1 MPRTEIGVYSAL
13 WVKGR
18 STAVALLAA
27 LVVEAALVVL
37 LLHVPL
43 RVILVD
49 HHSPTPEKTAPSQ
62 ALTYVRLS
70 PANGVST
77 TTLRIAESTYSP
89 AGTGNASRSGP
100 RVVADK
106 GTARTDTVAGSNK
119 SLRAMFPIQLE
130 NFRRPPVE
138 RSQTE
143 AIDSIIKT
151 IIRPGNDSAVRVRLA
166 QRNAVDWTVAIKGE
180 RFGISP
186 GQLHL
191 GPVSIRFPLVFA
203 EPLSFSSDRR
213 RESRRTIEDTR
224 SQAARGERAAAFDSA
239 VASIRLRRLA
249 RKRVSER
256 N

>member
-1 MPRTEIGVYSAL
+1 MPRTEIGVYHAL

-27 LVVEAALVVL
+27 LLVEAALVVL

-43 RVILVD
+43 RATLVD
-49 HHSPTPEKTAPSQ
+49 HHSPTPKNTAPRQ
-62 ALTYVRLS
+62 VVAYVRLS
-70 PANGVST
+70 PPNDVSAAT
-77 TTLRIAESTYSP
+77 VRITKPTYSP
-89 AGTGNASRSGP
+89 SGRDKVSRSAP
-100 RVVADK
+100 RVVVDQ
-106 GTARTDTVAGSNK
+106 GTARIDIPTGFNK
-119 SLRAMFPIQLE
+119 SPKAVFPIKLE
-130 NFRRPPVE
+130 NFSQPQVE
-138 RSQTE
+138 RPLTE

-151 IIRPGNDSAVRVRLA
+151 IIRPGNDSAAQVRLA

-180 RFGISP
+180 RFGMSP

-191 GPVSIRFPLVFA
+191 GTISIRFPLVFA

-224 SQAARGERAAAFDSA
+224 SQAARAQRAAAFDSA

-249 RKRVSER
+249 RERLSKR

>member
-1 MPRTEIGVYSAL
+1 MPRPEIGVYHAL
-13 WVKGR
+13 WVKAR

-27 LVVEAALVVL
+27 LLVEAALVVL

-43 RVILVD
+43 RVMLVD
-49 HHSPTPEKTAPSQ
+49 HHSPTPENTAPRQ
-62 ALTYVRLS
+62 VLAYVRLS
-70 PANGVST
+70 PANGVSAAT
-77 TTLRIAESTYSP
+77 VRITKPTYSP
-89 AGTGNASRSGP
+89 DNASRSRP
-100 RVVADK
+100 RVVVDR
-106 GTARTDTVAGSNK
+106 GTTHTDTLTGSNN
-119 SLRAMFPIQLE
+119 SPREMLPFQLE

-138 RSQTE
+138 RPQTE

-151 IIRPGNDSAVRVRLA
+151 IIRPGNDSAARVRLA

-191 GPVSIRFPLVFA
+191 GTFSIRFPLVFA

-224 SQAARGERAAAFDSA
+224 SQAARAERAAAFDSA

-249 RKRVSER
+249 RERLSKR